1 LYVNIVELATRRRV
15 TVGMVTLTFV
25 LFGFIA
31 LLGLKVNLLP
41 DLTYPTLTVRTEYEG
56 AAPLEIENLISQ
68 PVEEA
73 IGVVKNLRKIHS
85 VSRTGQS
92 DVILEFAWGTNMD
105 QAGLDVRDKLDTLQL
120 PLDAKKPV
128 LLRFNPSTD
137 PIMRLSLST
146 SNDDKNK
153 KAEINEA
160 QLKQLRRFADDEL
173 KKRLEPT
180 TGVAAVKVGG
190 GLEDQVDVDIDQQ
203 KLRQLNLNIADV
215 TKRLTDENVNVS
227 GGRIENG
234 SQRYLVR
241 TVNQF
246 ANLDEMRNLL
256 IKVDNGVP
264 VRLKDIADVRQGFKE
279 REGIVRVDG
288 HEAIELAIYK
298 EGDANTVSV
307 AAAVK
312 KGLAKLKDIL
322 PPSTKLDTIDDQ
334 SIFIQSSLDD
344 VRNDAVIGGVL
355 AILIIFFFLAD
366 SWSTFIISLSLP
378 ISLITTF
385 FFMGQANVSLNV
397 MSLGGLALAT
407 GMVVDDSIVVLE
419 NIARLREHGASIL
432 EASVKGAKEVS
443 MAVIASTLTTVA
455 VFFPLVF
462 VQGVGGQLFRDQALT
477 VTFAMLI
484 SLVVA
489 MTLIPMLASLKG
501 RSPLAYKDEP
511 VDSESLWNKT
521 WRSALAAIAWPF
533 NQAWSL
539 PVRIGVFV
547 GLYLVFGLVEWLLGM
562 FGVLSFLP
570 VSFIAGAGYFLL
582 MLAVIFVST
591 ALRCAVTAITVLLG
605 LLVGKLPISLDYA
618 RDAFSWGS
626 GIAKWPVQE
635 DYPRWVKLA
644 LFVVAL
650 ALKLIFLP
658 IFLLIL
664 VLSVVLPPVLIP
676 LGWLFRK
683 ALDLGGKLVL
693 APYNAAAR
701 VYHGFLPSA
710 LAHPFLVLG
719 FAALAFVASVLVI
732 PTLGM
737 DLIPQLAQGRF
748 EMTVKLPPGTPLIDT
763 DALVKELETA
773 NAKDP
778 NIDLIYGVS
787 GTGTRL
793 DATPTESGENIARLL
808 VVLKHG
814 AGEKGERAATDALRA
829 SMKTHPGAEV
839 KFSRPQLFSFAT
851 PLEIE
856 LRGYDLASLEKAGK
870 KLTSLMNASDRY
882 ADVKS
887 TVEGGYPEIQI
898 RFDQDRAA
906 ALGLTTKQIAD
917 QVVNKVKGSVATRYS
932 FRDRKIDVLVRAQ
945 ENQRGSVDDI
955 RNLIVGYAQNST
967 SSSGSTGSN
976 SGGSTSSGSNS
987 ASGSGSSSGS
997 SGNSSG
1003 SSGSSSGTASTNSGA
1018 PIRLS
1023 AVADVISTI
1032 GPSEIHR
1039 ISQERVAIVSAN
1051 LHYGDLG
1058 TAVAE
1063 VRKLIRDNPLAA
1075 GVTAHIG
1082 GQSEELDASTN
1093 SLIFALTLAIFLVYL
1108 VMASQFESLLH
1119 PFVIMFSIPLALVGA
1134 VLALKL
1140 TATPLSVVV
1149 FIGLIMLA
1157 GIVVKNAIVLI
1168 DKVNQLREEGV
1179 PKQQAIAEAAESRL
1193 RPITMTTVCTLLGF
1207 LPLAIGLGDGS
1218 EVRAP
1223 MAITVIGGLAV
1234 STLLTLVVI
1243 PVVYTLLDRRS
1254 DAVYRERGERKTK
1267 AVLDEATIAPQ
1278 GAAP

>member
-1 LYVNIVELATRRRV
+1 
-15 TVGMVTLTFV
+15 
-25 LFGFIA
+25 
-31 LLGLKVNLLP
+31 
-41 DLTYPTLTVRTEYEG
+41 
-56 AAPLEIENLISQ
+56 
-68 PVEEA
+68 
-73 IGVVKNLRKIHS
+73 
-85 VSRTGQS
+85 
-92 DVILEFAWGTNMD
+92 
-105 QAGLDVRDKLDTLQL
+105 
-120 PLDAKKPV
+120 
-128 LLRFNPSTD
+128 
-137 PIMRLSLST
+137 
-146 SNDDKNK
+146 
-153 KAEINEA
+153 
-160 QLKQLRRFADDEL
+160 
-173 KKRLEPT
+173 
-180 TGVAAVKVGG
+180 
-190 GLEDQVDVDIDQQ
+190 
-203 KLRQLNLNIADV
+203 
-215 TKRLTDENVNVS
+215 
-227 GGRIENG
+227 
-234 SQRYLVR
+234 
-241 TVNQF
+241 
-246 ANLDEMRNLL
+246 
-256 IKVDNGVP
+256 
-264 VRLKDIADVRQGFKE
+264 
-279 REGIVRVDG
+279 
-288 HEAIELAIYK
+288 
-298 EGDANTVSV
+298 
-307 AAAVK
+307 
-312 KGLAKLKDIL
+312 
-322 PPSTKLDTIDDQ
+322 
-334 SIFIQSSLDD
+334 

-419 NIARLREHGASIL
+419 NIARMREHGASIL

-489 MTLIPMLASLKG
+489 RTLMPMLASLKG
-501 RSPLAYKDEP
+501 RAPLAYKEEEP
-511 VDSESLWNKT
+511 SPGWQPKSGFGRVVKKIVTPVSKLFFQWIPSL
-521 WRSALAAIAWPF
+521 IATI
-533 NQAWSL
+533 S
-539 PVRIGVFV
+539 FV
-547 GLYLVFGLVEWLLGM
+547 VFGVIGKVV
-562 FGVLSFLP
+562 GKVLRTIGRFVMMPYDAAAHAYHAFLP
-570 VSFIAGAGYFLL
+570 
-582 MLAVIFVST
+582 
-591 ALRCAVTAITVLLG
+591 
-605 LLVGKLPISLDYA
+605 K
-618 RDAFSWGS
+618 
-626 GIAKWPVQE
+626 
-635 DYPRWVKLA
+635 
-644 LFVVAL
+644 
-650 ALKLIFLP
+650 
-658 IFLLIL
+658 
-664 VLSVVLPPVLIP
+664 
-676 LGWLFRK
+676 
-683 ALDLGGKLVL
+683 
-693 APYNAAAR
+693 
-701 VYHGFLPSA
+701 A
-710 LAHPFLVLG
+710 LAHPLAVLA
-719 FAALAFVASVLVI
+719 FATAAFVAGIALI

-748 EMTVKLPPGTPLIDT
+748 EMTVKLAPGTALVDT

-814 AGEKGERAATDALRA
+814 VGEKGERAATDALRA

-856 LRGYDLASLEKAGK
+856 LRGYDLSSLEKAGK
-870 KLTSLMNASDRY
+870 KLTSLMNASDRF

-906 ALGLTTKQIAD
+906 AFGLTTKQIAD

-955 RNLIVGYAQNST
+955 RNLIVGFAQSGTANTTTNNSGT
-967 SSSGSTGSN
+967 GSTSGTGGSSGTSSTASSSGNSSSGSTGSN
-976 SGGSTSSGSNS
+976 SNSQST
-987 ASGSGSSSGS
+987 
-997 SGNSSG
+997 
-1003 SSGSSSGTASTNSGA
+1003 TSGA
-1018 PIRLS
+1018 AAGTPIRLS

-1063 VRKLIRDNPLAA
+1063 VRKLIADNPLAA
-1075 GVTAHIG
+1075 GVTTHIG

-1093 SLIFALTLAIFLVYL
+1093 SLIFALPLAIFLVYL

-1140 TATPLSVVV
+1140 TGTPLSVVV

-1168 DKVNQLREEGV
+1168 DRVNQLREEGV
-1179 PKQQAIAEAAESRL
+1179 AKADAIAQAAESRL
-1193 RPITMTTVCTLLGF
+1193 RPITMTTLCTLIGF

-1254 DAVYRERGERKTK
+1254 DAVYRERGERKAK
-1267 AVLDEATIAPQ
+1267 AVLDESTIAPH
-1278 GAAP
+1278 GATP

>member
-1 LYVNIVELATRRRV
+1 
-15 TVGMVTLTFV
+15 MVTLTFV
-25 LFGFIA
+25 LFGLIA
-31 LLGLKVNLLP
+31 LSGLKVNLLP

-56 AAPLEIENLISQ
+56 AAPLEMENLISQ

-105 QAGLDVRDKLDTLQL
+105 QASLDVRDKLDVLQL

-137 PIMRLSLST
+137 PIMRLSLSGT
-146 SNDDKNK
+146 NAGNG
-153 KAEINEA
+153 ELNEPE
-160 QLKQLRRFADDEL
+160 LKQLRRFADDEL

-180 TGVAAVKVGG
+180 PGVAAVKVGG
-190 GLEDQVDVDIDQQ
+190 GLEDQIDVDIDQQ
-203 KLRQLNLNIADV
+203 KLKQLNLNVADV
-215 TKRLTDENVNVS
+215 TKRLADENVNVS
-227 GGRIENG
+227 GGRIDNG

-246 ANLDEMRNLL
+246 GNLDEMRNLL
-256 IKVDNGVP
+256 VKVDNNVP
-264 VRLKDIADVRQGFKE
+264 VRLKDIADVRQGYKE
-279 REGIVRVDG
+279 REGVVRVDG
-288 HEAIELAIYK
+288 HEAIELAVYK

-312 KGLAKLKDIL
+312 KQIERLTCAKEPTGCQSIL
-322 PPSTKLDTIDDQ
+322 PNNANRDTIDDQ

-344 VRNDAVIGGVL
+344 VRNDAIIGGVL

-366 SWSTFIISLSLP
+366 SWSTFIIFLSLP

-385 FFMGQANVSLNV
+385 FFMGQAGVSLNV

-419 NIARLREHGASIL
+419 NIARLREHGLGIV
-432 EASVKGAKEVS
+432 EAAVKGAREVS

-462 VQGVGGQLFRDQALT
+462 VQGVAGQLFRDQALT

-501 RSPLAYKDEP
+501 RSPIAYKDEQP
-511 VDSESLWNKT
+511 SPGWVPSSKVGRGVKRVVKPISKT
-521 WRSALAAIAWPF
+521 FFRWIPYGIGVAAVFVSRKIGSVFGKVLRAIGRVVLMPYNTAARAYHAFLPKALARP
-533 NQAWSL
+533 
-539 PVRIGVFV
+539 
-547 GLYLVFGLVEWLLGM
+547 
-562 FGVLSFLP
+562 
-570 VSFIAGAGYFLL
+570 
-582 MLAVIFVST
+582 
-591 ALRCAVTAITVLLG
+591 
-605 LLVGKLPISLDYA
+605 
-618 RDAFSWGS
+618 
-626 GIAKWPVQE
+626 
-635 DYPRWVKLA
+635 
-644 LFVVAL
+644 
-650 ALKLIFLP
+650 
-658 IFLLIL
+658 
-664 VLSVVLPPVLIP
+664 
-676 LGWLFRK
+676 
-683 ALDLGGKLVL
+683 
-693 APYNAAAR
+693 AA
-701 VYHGFLPSA
+701 
-710 LAHPFLVLG
+710 VLG
-719 FAALAFVASVLVI
+719 FAAIAFAVSVALI
-732 PTLGM
+732 PTLGL
-737 DLIPQLAQGRF
+737 DLIPSLAQGRF
-748 EMTVKLPPGTPLIDT
+748 EMTVKQSPGTALLDT
-763 DALVKELETA
+763 DKLVAELQQK
-773 NAKDP
+773 NSNNP
-778 NIDLIYGVS
+778 NIALIYGVS

-808 VVLKHG
+808 VVLKPG
-814 AGEKGERAATDALRA
+814 VGDRGESAAIDALRA
-829 SMKTHPGAEV
+829 TMATHPGIEV
-839 KFSRPQLFSFAT
+839 KFARPQLFSFAT

-870 KLTSLMNASDRY
+870 KLTALMNASPRF

-887 TVEGGYPEIQI
+887 TVEGGYPEIQV

-906 ALGLTTKQIAD
+906 ALGLTTKQISD

-932 FRDRKIDVLVRAQ
+932 FRDRKIDVLVRTQAD
-945 ENQRGSVDDI
+945 QRASVDDI
-955 RNLIVGYAQNST
+955 RNLIVGYAGTTAASNSST
-967 SSSGSTGSN
+967 SAGAST
-976 SGGSTSSGSNS
+976 TSSTNT
-987 ASGSGSSSGS
+987 ASSSNTT
-997 SGNSSG
+997 GN
-1003 SSGSSSGTASTNSGA
+1003 TAATNTSPTGQ

-1023 AVADVISTI
+1023 AVADVISSQ

-1058 TAVAE
+1058 TAVKE
-1063 VRKLIRDNPLAA
+1063 VQQLIRDNPLAA
-1075 GVTAHIG
+1075 GVTTHIG
-1082 GQSEELDASTN
+1082 GQSEELDASVK
-1093 SLIFALTLAIFLVYL
+1093 SLIFALALAIFLVYL

-1134 VLALKL
+1134 VLALKI
-1140 TATPLSVVV
+1140 TMTPLSVVV

-1168 DKVNQLREEGV
+1168 DRVNQLREEGV
-1179 PKQQAIAEAAESRL
+1179 DKINAIVQAAESRL
-1193 RPITMTTVCTLLGF
+1193 RPISMTTLCTLLGF
-1207 LPLAIGLGDGS
+1207 MPLAIGIGDGN

-1223 MAITVIGGLAV
+1223 MAITVIGGLLV

-1243 PVVYTLLDRRS
+1243 PVVYQLLDRRS
-1254 DAVYRERGERKTK
+1254 DAVYRERGERKRK
-1267 AVLDEATIAPQ
+1267 AVVDAAKLAAE
-1278 GAAP
+1278 GAMI

>member
-1 LYVNIVELATRRRV
+1 VNIVEMATRRRV

-25 LFGFIA
+25 LFGLIA
-31 LLGLKVNLLP
+31 LTGLKVNLLP

-56 AAPLEIENLISQ
+56 AAPMEIENLISQ

-92 DVILEFAWGTNMD
+92 DVVLEFAWGTNMD
-105 QAGLDVRDKLDTLQL
+105 QAGLDVRDKLDILQL

-137 PIMRLSLST
+137 PIMRLSLSVAA
-146 SNDDKNK
+146 DGKGV
-153 KAEINEA
+153 ANEA
-160 QLKQLRRFADDEL
+160 ELKQLRRFADDEL

-180 TGVAAVKVGG
+180 PGVAAVKVGG
-190 GLEDQVDVDIDQQ
+190 GLEDQIDVEIDQQ
-203 KLRQLNLNIADV
+203 RLQQVNLNVADV
-215 TKRLTDENVNVS
+215 TKRLADENVNVS

-246 ANLDEMRNLL
+246 GNLDEMRNLL
-256 IKVDNGVP
+256 IKVDAGVP
-264 VRLKDIADVRQGFKE
+264 VRLKDVAEVRQGYKE
-279 REGIVRVDG
+279 REGVVRVDG
-288 HEAIELAIYK
+288 HEAIELAVYK

-312 KGLAKLKDIL
+312 KQLEKLKTIL
-322 PPSTKLDTIDDQ
+322 PANAKLDTIDDQ

-344 VRNDAVIGGVL
+344 VRNDAIIGGIL
-355 AILIIFFFLAD
+355 AVLIIFFFLAD

-378 ISLITTF
+378 VSLIATF
-385 FFMGQANVSLNV
+385 FFMGQAGVSLNV

-419 NIARLREHGASIL
+419 NIARLREQGMGIV
-432 EASVKGAKEVS
+432 EAAVKGAREVS

-462 VQGVGGQLFRDQALT
+462 VQGVAGQLFRDQALT

-489 MTLIPMLASLKG
+489 MTLIPMLASLRG
-501 RSPLAYKDEP
+501 RSPIAYQDEEPSPGWQPTSRLGHGVKAVISP
-511 VDSESLWNKT
+511 VSRLFFRWIPLFFMRVTFIVSST
-521 WRSALAAIAWPF
+521 
-533 NQAWSL
+533 
-539 PVRIGVFV
+539 V
-547 GLYLVFGLVEWLLGM
+547 GL
-562 FGVLSFLP
+562 
-570 VSFIAGAGYFLL
+570 
-582 MLAVIFVST
+582 VIGK
-591 ALRCAVTAITVLLG
+591 ALRAVG
-605 LLVGKLPISLDYA
+605 
-618 RDAFSWGS
+618 R
-626 GIAKWPVQE
+626 
-635 DYPRWVKLA
+635 
-644 LFVVAL
+644 
-650 ALKLIFLP
+650 
-658 IFLLIL
+658 
-664 VLSVVLPPVLIP
+664 VVLM
-676 LGWLFRK
+676 
-683 ALDLGGKLVL
+683 
-693 APYNAAAR
+693 PYNAAAR
-701 VYHGFLPSA
+701 AYRASLPKA
-710 LAHPFLVLG
+710 LAHPWKVLG
-719 FAALAFVASVLVI
+719 FAAAAFVASVALI

-737 DLIPQLAQGRF
+737 DLIPSLAQGRF
-748 EMTVKLPPGTPLIDT
+748 EMTVKQPPGTALIDT
-763 DALVKELETA
+763 DKLVAELEQK

-778 NIDLIYGVS
+778 NIALIYGVS

-808 VVLKHG
+808 IVLKPG
-814 AGEKGERAATDALRA
+814 VGERGERAATEALRA
-829 SMKTHPGAEV
+829 SMAARAGTEV

-870 KLTSLMNASDRY
+870 RLTSLMNASPRF

-898 RFDQDRAA
+898 HFDQQRAA
-906 ALGLTTKQIAD
+906 ALGLTTKQVSD
-917 QVVNKVKGSVATRYS
+917 QIVNKVRGSVATRYS

-945 ENQRGSVDDI
+945 ADQRASVDDI
-955 RNLIVGYAQNST
+955 RNLIVGYSPVAAAGTNASGAATTT
-967 SSSGSTGSN
+967 SAAATTTGATTAATGST
-976 SGGSTSSGSNS
+976 
-987 ASGSGSSSGS
+987 AA
-997 SGNSSG
+997 
-1003 SSGSSSGTASTNSGA
+1003 TAAMGR
-1018 PIRLS
+1018 PVRLS
-1023 AVADVISTI
+1023 AVADVVSSQ

-1063 VRKLIRDNPLAA
+1063 VRQLIRDNPLAA
-1075 GVTAHIG
+1075 GVTSHIG
-1082 GQSEELDASTN
+1082 GQSEELDASVK
-1093 SLIFALTLAIFLVYL
+1093 SLIFALALAIFLVYL

-1140 TATPLSVVV
+1140 TSTPLSVVV

-1168 DKVNQLREEGV
+1168 DRVNQLREEGV
-1179 PKQQAIAEAAESRL
+1179 DKINAIIQAAESRL
-1193 RPITMTTVCTLLGF
+1193 RPISMTTLCTLLGF
-1207 LPLAIGLGDGS
+1207 MPLAIGVGDGN

-1223 MAITVIGGLAV
+1223 MAITVIGGLLV

-1243 PVVYTLLDRRS
+1243 PAVYVLLDRRS
-1254 DAVYRERGERKTK
+1254 DEVYRERGARKHSTVVD
-1267 AVLDEATIAPQ
+1267 AATLAA
-1278 GAAP
+1278 GAAMS

>member
-1 LYVNIVELATRRRV
+1 MNIVEMATRRRV

-25 LFGFIA
+25 LFGLIA
-31 LLGLKVNLLP
+31 LSGLKVNLLP

-56 AAPLEIENLISQ
+56 AAPMEIENLISQ

-92 DVILEFAWGTNMD
+92 DVVLEFAWGTNMD
-105 QAGLDVRDKLDTLQL
+105 QAGLDVRDKLDILQL

-137 PIMRLSLST
+137 PIMRLSLSVAAG
-146 SNDDKNK
+146 DKGT
-153 KAEINEA
+153 AANEA
-160 QLKQLRRFADDEL
+160 GLKQLRRFADDEL

-180 TGVAAVKVGG
+180 PGVAAVKVGG
-190 GLEDQVDVDIDQQ
+190 GLEDQIDVEIDQQ
-203 KLRQLNLNIADV
+203 RLQQVNLNVADV
-215 TKRLTDENVNVS
+215 TKRLADENVNVS

-246 ANLDEMRNLL
+246 GNLDEMRNLL
-256 IKVDNGVP
+256 IKVDSGVP
-264 VRLKDIADVRQGFKE
+264 VRLKDVAEVRQGYKE

-288 HEAIELAIYK
+288 HEAIELAVYK

-307 AAAVK
+307 ARAVK
-312 KGLAKLKDIL
+312 TQLERLKTIL
-322 PPSTKLDTIDDQ
+322 PSNAKLDTIDDQ

-344 VRNDAVIGGVL
+344 VRNDAIIGGVL
-355 AILIIFFFLAD
+355 AVLIIFFFLAD

-378 ISLITTF
+378 VSLIATF
-385 FFMGQANVSLNV
+385 FFMGQAGVSLNV

-419 NIARLREHGASIL
+419 NIARLREQGMGIV
-432 EASVKGAKEVS
+432 EAAVKGAREVS

-462 VQGVGGQLFRDQALT
+462 VQGVAGQLFRDQALT

-501 RSPLAYKDEP
+501 RSPIAYKDEEPSPGWQPTSRLGGIVKKIVTP
-511 VDSESLWNKT
+511 VSRLFLYW
-521 WRSALAAIAWPF
+521 IPF
-533 NQAWSL
+533 
-539 PVRIGVFV
+539 VFMRV
-547 GLYLVFGLVEWLLGM
+547 GFRVFGRLGRIIGGLLRTVGH
-562 FGVLSFLP
+562 V
-570 VSFIAGAGYFLL
+570 
-582 MLAVIFVST
+582 
-591 ALRCAVTAITVLLG
+591 VLL
-605 LLVGKLPISLDYA
+605 
-618 RDAFSWGS
+618 
-626 GIAKWPVQE
+626 
-635 DYPRWVKLA
+635 
-644 LFVVAL
+644 
-650 ALKLIFLP
+650 
-658 IFLLIL
+658 
-664 VLSVVLPPVLIP
+664 
-676 LGWLFRK
+676 
-683 ALDLGGKLVL
+683 
-693 APYNAAAR
+693 PYNAAASAYR
-701 VYHGFLPSA
+701 AFLPKA
-710 LAHPFLVLG
+710 LARPFAVLG
-719 FAALAFVASVLVI
+719 FAAAAFVASIALI

-737 DLIPQLAQGRF
+737 DLIPSLAQGRF
-748 EMTVKLPPGTPLIDT
+748 EMTVKQPPGTALIDT
-763 DALVKELETA
+763 DKLVAELEQK

-778 NIDLIYGVS
+778 NIALIYGVS

-808 VVLKHG
+808 VVLKPG
-814 AGEKGERAATDALRA
+814 VGERGERAATEALRA
-829 SMKTHPGAEV
+829 AMATHAGTEV
-839 KFSRPQLFSFAT
+839 KFARPQLFSFAT

-870 KLTSLMNASDRY
+870 KLTSLMNASPRF

-898 RFDQDRAA
+898 RFDQERAA
-906 ALGLTTKQIAD
+906 AFGLTTKQVSD
-917 QVVNKVKGSVATRYS
+917 QVVNKVRGSVATRYS

-945 ENQRGSVDDI
+945 ADQRGSVDDI
-955 RNLIVGYAQNST
+955 RNLIVGYSPVAGAATGAASSST
-967 SSSGSTGSN
+967 SGAA
-976 SGGSTSSGSNS
+976 
-987 ASGSGSSSGS
+987 ASGATGAAAN
-997 SGNSSG
+997 GNATPAATG
-1003 SSGSSSGTASTNSGA
+1003 R

-1023 AVADVISTI
+1023 AVADVVSSE

-1058 TAVAE
+1058 SAVAE
-1063 VRKLIRDNPLAA
+1063 VRQLMRDNPLAA
-1075 GVTAHIG
+1075 GVTTHIG
-1082 GQSEELDASTN
+1082 GQSEELDASVN
-1093 SLIFALTLAIFLVYL
+1093 SLIFALALAIFLVYL

-1140 TATPLSVVV
+1140 TSTPLSVVV

-1168 DKVNQLREEGV
+1168 DRVNQLREEGV
-1179 PKQQAIAEAAESRL
+1179 DKINAIIQAAESRL
-1193 RPITMTTVCTLLGF
+1193 RPISMTTLCTLLGF
-1207 LPLAIGLGDGS
+1207 MPLAIGVGDGN

-1223 MAITVIGGLAV
+1223 MAITVIGGLLV
-1234 STLLTLVVI
+1234 STLLTLIVI
-1243 PVVYTLLDRRS
+1243 PVVYELLDRRS
-1254 DAVYRERGERKTK
+1254 DALYQERGARRHK
-1267 AVLDEATIAPQ
+1267 AVVDAAQLAAE
-1278 GAAP
+1278 GAM

>member
-1 LYVNIVELATRRRV
+1 MATRRRV

-25 LFGFIA
+25 LFGLIA
-31 LLGLKVNLLP
+31 LTGLKVNLLP

-56 AAPLEIENLISQ
+56 AAPMEIENLISQ

-92 DVILEFAWGTNMD
+92 DVVLEFAWGTNMD
-105 QAGLDVRDKLDTLQL
+105 QAGLDVRDKLDILQL

-137 PIMRLSLST
+137 PIMRLSLSVAAAGGK
-146 SNDDKNK
+146 S
-153 KAEINEA
+153 EVNEA
-160 QLKQLRRFADDEL
+160 ELKQLRRFADDEL

-180 TGVAAVKVGG
+180 PGVAAVKVGG
-190 GLEDQVDVDIDQQ
+190 GLEDQIDVEIDQQ
-203 KLRQLNLNIADV
+203 RLQQVNLNVADV
-215 TKRLTDENVNVS
+215 TKRLADENVNVS

-246 ANLDEMRNLL
+246 GNLDEMRNLL
-256 IKVDNGVP
+256 IKVDAGVP
-264 VRLKDIADVRQGFKE
+264 VRLKDIAEVRQGYKE
-279 REGIVRVDG
+279 REGVVRVDG
-288 HEAIELAIYK
+288 HEAIELAVYK

-312 KGLAKLKDIL
+312 KQLERLKPIL
-322 PPSTKLDTIDDQ
+322 PSNAKLDTIDDQ

-344 VRNDAVIGGVL
+344 VRNDAIIGGIL
-355 AILIIFFFLAD
+355 AVLIIFFFLAD

-378 ISLITTF
+378 ISLIATF
-385 FFMGQANVSLNV
+385 FFMGQAGVSLNV

-419 NIARLREHGASIL
+419 NIARLREQGMGIV
-432 EASVKGAKEVS
+432 EAAVKGAREVS

-462 VQGVGGQLFRDQALT
+462 VQGVAGQLFRDQALT

-489 MTLIPMLASLKG
+489 MTLIPMLASLRG
-501 RSPLAYKDEP
+501 RSPIAYKDEEP
-511 VDSESLWNKT
+511 SPGWQPTSRAGHRVKAVVS
-521 WRSALAAIAWPF
+521 
-533 NQAWSL
+533 
-539 PVRIGVFV
+539 
-547 GLYLVFGLVEWLLGM
+547 
-562 FGVLSFLP
+562 P
-570 VSFIAGAGYFLL
+570 VSRLFFRWIPLLFMRAVFIVSGTVGV
-582 MLAVIFVST
+582 VIGK
-591 ALRCAVTAITVLLG
+591 ALRAVG
-605 LLVGKLPISLDYA
+605 
-618 RDAFSWGS
+618 R
-626 GIAKWPVQE
+626 
-635 DYPRWVKLA
+635 
-644 LFVVAL
+644 
-650 ALKLIFLP
+650 
-658 IFLLIL
+658 
-664 VLSVVLPPVLIP
+664 VVLM
-676 LGWLFRK
+676 
-683 ALDLGGKLVL
+683 
-693 APYNAAAR
+693 PYNAAASAYR
-701 VYHGFLPSA
+701 TFLPKA
-710 LAHPFLVLG
+710 LSHPWKVLG
-719 FAALAFVASVLVI
+719 FAAAAFIASIALI

-737 DLIPQLAQGRF
+737 DLIPSLAQGRF
-748 EMTVKLPPGTPLIDT
+748 EMTVKQPPGTALIDT
-763 DALVKELETA
+763 DKLVAELEQK

-778 NIDLIYGVS
+778 NIALIYGVS

-808 VVLKHG
+808 IVLKPG
-814 AGEKGERAATDALRA
+814 VGERGERAATEALRA
-829 SMKTHPGAEV
+829 SMATRAGTEV

-870 KLTSLMNASDRY
+870 KLTSLMNASPRF

-898 RFDQDRAA
+898 HFDQQRAA
-906 ALGLTTKQIAD
+906 ALGLTTKQVSD
-917 QVVNKVKGSVATRYS
+917 QIVNKVRGSVATRYS

-945 ENQRGSVDDI
+945 ADQRASVDDI
-955 RNLIVGYAQNST
+955 RNLIVGYSPVAAAAGAT
-967 SSSGSTGSN
+967 SAATTAAAATTTATSAATGS
-976 SGGSTSSGSNS
+976 
-987 ASGSGSSSGS
+987 
-997 SGNSSG
+997 
-1003 SSGSSSGTASTNSGA
+1003 TASTAMGR
-1018 PIRLS
+1018 PVRLS
-1023 AVADVISTI
+1023 AVADVVSSQ

-1058 TAVAE
+1058 SAVTE
-1063 VRKLIRDNPLAA
+1063 VRQLIRENPLAA
-1075 GVTAHIG
+1075 GVTSHIG
-1082 GQSEELDASTN
+1082 GQSEELDASVK
-1093 SLIFALTLAIFLVYL
+1093 SLIFALALAIFLVYL

-1140 TATPLSVVV
+1140 TSTPLSVVV

-1168 DKVNQLREEGV
+1168 DRVNQLREEGV
-1179 PKQQAIAEAAESRL
+1179 DKINAIIQAAESRL
-1193 RPITMTTVCTLLGF
+1193 RPISMTTLCTLLGF
-1207 LPLAIGLGDGS
+1207 MPLAIGVGDGN

-1223 MAITVIGGLAV
+1223 MAITVIGGLLV

-1243 PVVYTLLDRRS
+1243 PAVYVLLDRRS
-1254 DAVYRERGERKTK
+1254 DEVYRERGARKHN
-1267 AVLDEATIAPQ
+1267 VVVDEATLAA
-1278 GAAP
+1278 GAAMS

>member
-1 LYVNIVELATRRRV
+1 MATRRRV

-25 LFGFIA
+25 LFGLIA
-31 LLGLKVNLLP
+31 LTGLKVNLLP

-56 AAPLEIENLISQ
+56 AAPMEIENLISQ

-92 DVILEFAWGTNMD
+92 DVVLEFAWGTNMD
-105 QAGLDVRDKLDTLQL
+105 QAGLDVRDKLDILQL

-137 PIMRLSLST
+137 PIMRLSLSV
-146 SNDDKNK
+146 SADAKGVV
-153 KAEINEA
+153 NEA
-160 QLKQLRRFADDEL
+160 ELKQLRRFADDEL

-180 TGVAAVKVGG
+180 PGVAAVKVGG
-190 GLEDQVDVDIDQQ
+190 GLEDQIDVEIDQQ
-203 KLRQLNLNIADV
+203 RLQQVNLNVADV
-215 TKRLTDENVNVS
+215 TKRLADENVNVS

-246 ANLDEMRNLL
+246 GNLDEMRNLL
-256 IKVDNGVP
+256 IKVDAGVP
-264 VRLKDIADVRQGFKE
+264 VRLKDVAEIRQGYKE
-279 REGIVRVDG
+279 REGVVRVDG
-288 HEAIELAIYK
+288 HEAIELAVYK

-312 KGLAKLKDIL
+312 KQLERLKSIL
-322 PPSTKLDTIDDQ
+322 PSNAKLDTIDDQ

-344 VRNDAVIGGVL
+344 VRNDAIIGGIL
-355 AILIIFFFLAD
+355 AVLIIFFFLAD

-378 ISLITTF
+378 VSLIATF
-385 FFMGQANVSLNV
+385 FFMGQAGVSLNV

-419 NIARLREHGASIL
+419 NIARLREQGMGIV
-432 EASVKGAKEVS
+432 EAAVKGAREVS

-462 VQGVGGQLFRDQALT
+462 VQGVAGQLFRDQALT

-489 MTLIPMLASLKG
+489 MTLIPMLASLRG
-501 RSPLAYKDEP
+501 RSPIAYKDEEPSPGWQPTSRLGHGVKAVISP
-511 VDSESLWNKT
+511 VSRLFFRWIPLLFMRVTFIVSST
-521 WRSALAAIAWPF
+521 
-533 NQAWSL
+533 
-539 PVRIGVFV
+539 V
-547 GLYLVFGLVEWLLGM
+547 GL
-562 FGVLSFLP
+562 
-570 VSFIAGAGYFLL
+570 
-582 MLAVIFVST
+582 VIGK
-591 ALRCAVTAITVLLG
+591 ALRAVGRFVLM
-605 LLVGKLPISLDYA
+605 
-618 RDAFSWGS
+618 
-626 GIAKWPVQE
+626 
-635 DYPRWVKLA
+635 
-644 LFVVAL
+644 
-650 ALKLIFLP
+650 
-658 IFLLIL
+658 
-664 VLSVVLPPVLIP
+664 
-676 LGWLFRK
+676 
-683 ALDLGGKLVL
+683 
-693 APYNAAAR
+693 PYNAAAR
-701 VYHGFLPSA
+701 AYRASLPKA
-710 LAHPFLVLG
+710 LAHPWKVLG
-719 FAALAFVASVLVI
+719 FAAAAFIASVALI

-737 DLIPQLAQGRF
+737 DLIPSLAQGRF
-748 EMTVKLPPGTPLIDT
+748 EMTVKQPPGTALIDT
-763 DALVKELETA
+763 DKLVAELEQK

-778 NIDLIYGVS
+778 NIALIYGVS

-808 VVLKHG
+808 IVLKPG
-814 AGEKGERAATDALRA
+814 VGERGERAATEALRA
-829 SMKTHPGAEV
+829 SMAARAGTEV

-870 KLTSLMNASDRY
+870 KLTSLMNASPRF

-898 RFDQDRAA
+898 HFDQQRAA
-906 ALGLTTKQIAD
+906 ALGLTTKQVSD
-917 QVVNKVKGSVATRYS
+917 QIVNKVRGSVATRYS

-945 ENQRGSVDDI
+945 ADQRATVDDI
-955 RNLIVGYAQNST
+955 RNLIVGYSPVAGAGTNT
-967 SSSGSTGSN
+967 SGAATTTSAAATTTGATAAATGSN
-976 SGGSTSSGSNS
+976 AAS
-987 ASGSGSSSGS
+987 AATGR
-997 SGNSSG
+997 
-1003 SSGSSSGTASTNSGA
+1003 
-1018 PIRLS
+1018 PVRLS
-1023 AVADVISTI
+1023 AVADVLSSQ

-1058 TAVAE
+1058 TAVTE
-1063 VRKLIRDNPLAA
+1063 VRQLIRDNPLAA
-1075 GVTAHIG
+1075 GVTSHIG
-1082 GQSEELDASTN
+1082 GQSEELDASVK
-1093 SLIFALTLAIFLVYL
+1093 SLIFALALAIFLVYL

-1140 TATPLSVVV
+1140 TSTPLSVVV

-1168 DKVNQLREEGV
+1168 DRVNQLREEGV
-1179 PKQQAIAEAAESRL
+1179 DKINAIIQAAESRL
-1193 RPITMTTVCTLLGF
+1193 RPISMTTLCTLLGF
-1207 LPLAIGLGDGS
+1207 MPLAIGVGDGN

-1223 MAITVIGGLAV
+1223 MAITVIGGLLV

-1243 PVVYTLLDRRS
+1243 PAVYVLLDRRS
-1254 DAVYRERGERKTK
+1254 DVAYRERGERKHK
-1267 AVLDEATIAPQ
+1267 EVVDAATLAA
-1278 GAAP
+1278 GAAMS

>member
-1 LYVNIVELATRRRV
+1 VNIVEIATRRRV

-25 LFGFIA
+25 LFGLIA
-31 LLGLKVNLLP
+31 LFGLKVNLLP

-137 PIMRLSLST
+137 PIMRLSLSMT
-146 SNDDKNK
+146 GGGNK
-153 KAEINEA
+153 GEINEA

-180 TGVAAVKVGG
+180 AGVAAVKVGG

-203 KLRQLNLNIADV
+203 KLRQLNLDIADV

-246 ANLDEMRNLL
+246 VNLDEMRNMLV
-256 IKVDNGVP
+256 KVDNGVP
-264 VRLKDIADVRQGFKE
+264 VRLKDIAEVRQGFKE
-279 REGIVRVDG
+279 REGIVRVDS
-288 HEAIELAIYK
+288 HEAIELAVYK

-312 KGLAKLKDIL
+312 KQLAKLKDIL
-322 PPSTKLDTIDDQ
+322 PPSAKLDTIDDQ
-334 SIFIQSSLDD
+334 SVFIQSSLDD

-419 NIARLREHGASIL
+419 NIARMREHGASIL

-484 SLVVA
+484 SLIVA

-501 RSPLAYKDEP
+501 RAPLAYKDEP
-511 VDSESLWNKT
+511 PSPGWQPTNRVGRVVKKIIAPISILFFQWIP
-521 WRSALAAIAWPF
+521 RLFALIAF
-533 NQAWSL
+533 S
-539 PVRIGVFV
+539 
-547 GLYLVFGLVEWLLGM
+547 VFG
-562 FGVLSFLP
+562 
-570 VSFIAGAGYFLL
+570 
-582 MLAVIFVST
+582 VIGK
-591 ALRCAVTAITVLLG
+591 A
-605 LLVGKLPISLDYA
+605 VGKTLRVIG
-618 RDAFSWGS
+618 R
-626 GIAKWPVQE
+626 
-635 DYPRWVKLA
+635 
-644 LFVVAL
+644 FVMM
-650 ALKLIFLP
+650 
-658 IFLLIL
+658 
-664 VLSVVLPPVLIP
+664 
-676 LGWLFRK
+676 
-683 ALDLGGKLVL
+683 
-693 APYNAAAR
+693 PYNAAAR
-701 VYHGFLPSA
+701 AYHSFLPKA
-710 LAHPFLVLG
+710 LAHPLLVLG
-719 FAALAFVASVLVI
+719 FATAAFVASVLVI

-748 EMTVKLPPGTPLIDT
+748 EMMVKLPPGTALTDT
-763 DALVKELETA
+763 DTLVKELETA
-773 NAKDP
+773 NTKDA
-778 NIDLIYGVS
+778 NIELIYGVS

-808 VVLKHG
+808 IVLKPG
-814 AGEKGERAATDALRA
+814 VGEKGERAATDALRA

-870 KLTSLMNASDRY
+870 RLTSLMNASDRF

-955 RNLIVGYAQNST
+955 RNLIVGFAQNSATSSNSTNGSTGTNGTAT
-967 SSSGSTGSN
+967 SSSSAGSSGGTSTGSN
-976 SGGSTSSGSNS
+976 SSSGGSTTS
-987 ASGSGSSSGS
+987 A
-997 SGNSSG
+997 
-1003 SSGSSSGTASTNSGA
+1003 TAGA

-1023 AVADVISTI
+1023 AVADVVSTI

-1063 VRKLIRDNPLAA
+1063 VRNLIRDNPLAA
-1075 GVTAHIG
+1075 GVTTHIG

-1093 SLIFALTLAIFLVYL
+1093 SLIFALVLAIFLVYL

-1140 TATPLSVVV
+1140 TFTPLSVVV

-1168 DKVNQLREEGV
+1168 DRVNQLREEGAA
-1179 PKQQAIAEAAESRL
+1179 KLDAITQAAESRL
-1193 RPITMTTVCTLLGF
+1193 RPITMTTLCTLIGF

-1234 STLLTLVVI
+1234 STMLTLVVI
-1243 PVVYTLLDRRS
+1243 PVVYNLLDRRS
-1254 DAVYRERGERKTK
+1254 DVAYRERGARKAR
-1267 AVLDEATIAPQ
+1267 AVLDDATIAPH
-1278 GAAP
+1278 GAMP

>member
-1 LYVNIVELATRRRV
+1 VNIVEMATRRRV

-25 LFGFIA
+25 LFGLIA
-31 LLGLKVNLLP
+31 LSGLKVNLLP

-56 AAPLEIENLISQ
+56 AAPMEIENLVSQ

-92 DVILEFAWGTNMD
+92 DVVLEFAWGTNMD
-105 QAGLDVRDKLDTLQL
+105 QAGLDVRDKLDILQL

-137 PIMRLSLST
+137 PIMRLSLSIAGEG
-146 SNDDKNK
+146 KE
-153 KAEINEA
+153 AANEA
-160 QLKQLRRFADDEL
+160 ALKQLRRFADDEL

-180 TGVAAVKVGG
+180 PGVAAIKVGG
-190 GLEDQVDVDIDQQ
+190 GLEDQIDVDIDQQ
-203 KLRQLNLNIADV
+203 RLQQVNLNVADV
-215 TKRLTDENVNVS
+215 TKRLADENVNVS

-246 ANLDEMRNLL
+246 GSLEEMSNLL
-256 IKVDNGVP
+256 IKVDSGVP
-264 VRLKDIADVRQGFKE
+264 VRLKDVAEVRQGYKE
-279 REGIVRVDG
+279 REGIVRVGG
-288 HEAIELAIYK
+288 HEAIELAVYK

-307 AAAVK
+307 ARAVK
-312 KGLAKLKDIL
+312 KQLERLKTIL
-322 PPSTKLDTIDDQ
+322 PTNAKLDTIDDQ

-344 VRNDAVIGGVL
+344 VRNDAIIGGVL
-355 AILIIFFFLAD
+355 AVLIIFFFLAD

-378 ISLITTF
+378 VSLIATF
-385 FFMGQANVSLNV
+385 FFMGQAGVSLNV

-419 NIARLREHGASIL
+419 NIARLREQGLGIV
-432 EASVKGAKEVS
+432 EAAVKGAREVS

-462 VQGVGGQLFRDQALT
+462 VQGVAGQLFRDQALT

-501 RSPLAYKDEP
+501 RSPIAYKDEEPSPGWQPTSAFGRVIKRIITP
-511 VDSESLWNKT
+511 VSRLFFRW
-521 WRSALAAIAWPF
+521 IP
-533 NQAWSL
+533 
-539 PVRIGVFV
+539 
-547 GLYLVFGLVEWLLGM
+547 LVFMRVVFTV
-562 FGVLSFLP
+562 FGV
-570 VSFIAGAGYFLL
+570 VGRAAGK
-582 MLAVIFVST
+582 V
-591 ALRCAVTAITVLLG
+591 LRAIG
-605 LLVGKLPISLDYA
+605 
-618 RDAFSWGS
+618 R
-626 GIAKWPVQE
+626 
-635 DYPRWVKLA
+635 
-644 LFVVAL
+644 VVMM
-650 ALKLIFLP
+650 
-658 IFLLIL
+658 
-664 VLSVVLPPVLIP
+664 
-676 LGWLFRK
+676 
-683 ALDLGGKLVL
+683 
-693 APYNAAAR
+693 PYNAAAR
-701 VYHGFLPSA
+701 AYRAFLPQA
-710 LAHPFLVLG
+710 LARPAAVLG
-719 FAALAFVASVLVI
+719 FAAAALAASVALI
-732 PTLGM
+732 PTLGL
-737 DLIPQLAQGRF
+737 DLIPSLAQGRF
-748 EMTVKLPPGTPLIDT
+748 EMTIKQSPGTALIDT
-763 DALVKELETA
+763 DKLVAELQQK

-778 NIDLIYGVS
+778 NIELIYGVS

-808 VVLKHG
+808 VVLKPG
-814 AGEKGERAATDALRA
+814 VGERGERAATEALRA
-829 SMKTHPGAEV
+829 SMVSHAGTEI
-839 KFSRPQLFSFAT
+839 KFARPQLFSFAT

-856 LRGYDLASLEKAGK
+856 LRGYDLSSLEKAGK
-870 KLTSLMNASDRY
+870 KLTSLMNASPRF

-898 RFDQDRAA
+898 RFDQQRAA
-906 ALGLTTKQIAD
+906 ALGLTTKQVSD
-917 QVVNKVKGSVATRYS
+917 QVVNKVRGSVATRYS

-945 ENQRGSVDDI
+945 ADQRASVDDI
-955 RNLIVGYAQNST
+955 RNLIVGYSPV
-967 SSSGSTGSN
+967 GSTGATGAGTNAATTTAATGTTASAT
-976 SGGSTSSGSNS
+976 GSTAAN
-987 ASGSGSSSGS
+987 
-997 SGNSSG
+997 
-1003 SSGSSSGTASTNSGA
+1003 TAAGR

-1023 AVADVISTI
+1023 AVADVISSQ

-1063 VRKLIRDNPLAA
+1063 VRQLIRENPLAA
-1075 GVTAHIG
+1075 GVTTHIG
-1082 GQSEELDASTN
+1082 GQSEELDASVT
-1093 SLIFALTLAIFLVYL
+1093 SLIFALSLAIFLVYL

-1140 TATPLSVVV
+1140 TFTPLSVVV

-1168 DKVNQLREEGV
+1168 DRVNQLREEGV
-1179 PKQQAIAEAAESRL
+1179 DKINAIIQAAESRL
-1193 RPITMTTVCTLLGF
+1193 RPISMTTLCTLLGF
-1207 LPLAIGLGDGS
+1207 MPLAIGVGDGN

-1223 MAITVIGGLAV
+1223 MAITVIGGLLV
-1234 STLLTLVVI
+1234 STLLTLIVI
-1243 PVVYTLLDRRS
+1243 PVVYELLDRRS
-1254 DAVYRERGERKTK
+1254 DVAYRERGVSKHKEVVD
-1267 AVLDEATIAPQ
+1267 AATLAA
-1278 GAAP
+1278 GAAMS

>member
-1 LYVNIVELATRRRV
+1 VNIVEIATRRRV
-15 TVGMVTLTFV
+15 TIGMVTLTLV

-31 LLGLKVNLLP
+31 LAGLKVNLLP

-92 DVILEFAWGTNMD
+92 DVVLEFAWGTNMD
-105 QAGLDVRDKLDTLQL
+105 QAGLDVRDKLDILEL

-137 PIMRLSLST
+137 PIMRLSLSGAGA
-146 SNDDKNK
+146 SSE
-153 KAEINEA
+153 AE
-160 QLKQLRRFADDEL
+160 LKQLRRFADDEL

-180 TGVAAVKVGG
+180 PGVAAIKVGG
-190 GLEDQVDVDIDQQ
+190 GLEDQIDVEIDQQ
-203 KLRQLNLNIADV
+203 RLQQVGLTVADV
-215 TKRLTDENVNVS
+215 TKRLADENVNVS

-246 ANLDEMRNLL
+246 GTLDEMRDLL
-256 IKVDNGVP
+256 IKVDNSVP
-264 VRLKDIADVRQGFKE
+264 VRLKDIAEVRQGYKE
-279 REGIVRVDG
+279 REGIVRVVG
-288 HEAIELAIYK
+288 REAIELAVYK

-312 KGLAKLKDIL
+312 KQLEHLTCTGARGQCTPML
-322 PPSTKLDTIDDQ
+322 PANAKLDTIDDQ

-344 VRNDAVIGGVL
+344 VRNDAIIGGVL
-355 AILIIFFFLAD
+355 AVLIIFFFLAD

-378 ISLITTF
+378 VSLVTTF
-385 FFMGQANVSLNV
+385 FFMGQFGVSLNV

-419 NIARLREHGASIL
+419 NIARLREQGMGIVA
-432 EASVKGAKEVS
+432 AAVKGAREVS

-501 RSPLAYKDEP
+501 RSPIAYKDEEP
-511 VDSESLWNKT
+511 SPGWQPSSRVG
-521 WRSALAAIAWPF
+521 R
-533 NQAWSL
+533 
-539 PVRIGVFV
+539 GVKR
-547 GLYLVFGLVEWLLGM
+547 
-562 FGVLSFLP
+562 
-570 VSFIAGAGYFLL
+570 
-582 MLAVIFVST
+582 VST
-591 ALRCAVTAITVLLG
+591 PLFKTFFRWIPYGVAFVAFRASRFTGAIVGRTLRAIG
-605 LLVGKLPISLDYA
+605 
-618 RDAFSWGS
+618 R
-626 GIAKWPVQE
+626 
-635 DYPRWVKLA
+635 
-644 LFVVAL
+644 VVM
-650 ALKLIFLP
+650 
-658 IFLLIL
+658 
-664 VLSVVLPPVLIP
+664 IP
-676 LGWLFRK
+676 
-683 ALDLGGKLVL
+683 
-693 APYNAAAR
+693 YHSAAR
-701 VYHGFLPSA
+701 AYHALLPKA
-710 LAHPFLVLG
+710 LAHPFKVL
-719 FAALAFVASVLVI
+719 ALAAVAFATSVALI
-732 PTLGM
+732 PTLGL
-737 DLIPQLAQGRF
+737 DLIPSLAQGRF
-748 EMTVKLPPGTPLIDT
+748 EMTVKQPPGTALIDT
-763 DALVKELETA
+763 DKLVAELERKHA
-773 NAKDP
+773 NDP
-778 NIDLIYGVS
+778 NIALIYGVS

-808 VVLKHG
+808 VVLKRG
-814 AGEKGERAATDALRA
+814 VGERGEQAATNALRA
-829 SMKTHPGAEV
+829 SMATHPGTEV
-839 KFSRPQLFSFAT
+839 KFARPQLFSFAT
-851 PLEIE
+851 PLEVE

-870 KLTSLMNASDRY
+870 KLASLLNASPRF

-898 RFDQDRAA
+898 HFDAQRAA
-906 ALGLTTKQIAD
+906 ALGLTTKQISD
-917 QVVNKVKGSVATRYS
+917 HVVNKVRGSVATRYS

-945 ENQRGSVDDI
+945 ADQRATVDDI
-955 RNLIVGYAQNST
+955 RNLIVGYTQA
-967 SSSGSTGSN
+967 G
-976 SGGSTSSGSNS
+976 
-987 ASGSGSSSGS
+987 ASGSGAAAASSTAGS
-997 SGNSSG
+997 ATAGA
-1003 SSGSSSGTASTNSGA
+1003 GTAASAATGT

-1023 AVADVISTI
+1023 SVADVDSSI

-1058 TAVAE
+1058 SAVSE
-1063 VRKLIRDNPLAA
+1063 VQQLIRNNPLAA

-1082 GQSEELDASTN
+1082 GQSEELDASVT
-1093 SLIFALTLAIFLVYL
+1093 SLIFALALAIFLVYL

-1140 TATPLSVVV
+1140 TGTPLSVVV

-1168 DKVNQLREEGV
+1168 DRVNQLREEGV
-1179 PKQQAIAEAAESRL
+1179 DKVNAIIQAAESRL
-1193 RPITMTTVCTLLGF
+1193 RPIAMTTLCTLLGF
-1207 LPLAIGLGDGS
+1207 MPLAIGVGDGN

-1234 STLLTLVVI
+1234 STLLTLIVI
-1243 PVVYTLLDRRS
+1243 PCVYLLLDRRT
-1254 DAVYRERGERKTK
+1254 DLAYRDRGERRHK
-1267 AVLDEATIAPQ
+1267 AVVDPARLAAE
-1278 GAAP
+1278 GAIL

>member
-1 LYVNIVELATRRRV
+1 MNIVELATRRRV

-25 LFGFIA
+25 LFGLIA
-31 LLGLKVNLLP
+31 LTGLKVNLLP

-137 PIMRLSLST
+137 PIMRLSLSQGT
-146 SNDDKNK
+146 GNREQGAG
-153 KAEINEA
+153 KADAKPATAEVNEA

-180 TGVAAVKVGG
+180 AGVAAVKVGG

-246 ANLDEMRNLL
+246 TNLDEMRNLL

-264 VRLKDIADVRQGFKE
+264 VRLKDIADVKQGFKE

-322 PPSTKLDTIDDQ
+322 PPNAKLDTIDDQ

-419 NIARLREHGASIL
+419 NIARMREHGASIL

-501 RSPLAYKDEP
+501 RAPLAYREEEP
-511 VDSESLWNKT
+511 SPGWQPTSRPGRTVKKIVTPISKLFFQ
-521 WRSALAAIAWPF
+521 RIPRLIATIAF
-533 NQAWSL
+533 VVSG
-539 PVRIGVFV
+539 VIGKV
-547 GLYLVFGLVEWLLGM
+547 
-562 FGVLSFLP
+562 
-570 VSFIAGAGYFLL
+570 
-582 MLAVIFVST
+582 
-591 ALRCAVTAITVLLG
+591 
-605 LLVGKLPISLDYA
+605 VGKVLRAIG
-618 RDAFSWGS
+618 R
-626 GIAKWPVQE
+626 
-635 DYPRWVKLA
+635 
-644 LFVVAL
+644 FVM
-650 ALKLIFLP
+650 I
-658 IFLLIL
+658 
-664 VLSVVLPPVLIP
+664 
-676 LGWLFRK
+676 
-683 ALDLGGKLVL
+683 
-693 APYNAAAR
+693 PYNAAAR
-701 VYHGFLPSA
+701 SYHALLPQA
-710 LAHPFLVLG
+710 LAHPVLVLG
-719 FAALAFVASVLVI
+719 FAALAFIASLLVI

-748 EMTVKLPPGTPLIDT
+748 EMTVKLPPGTALNDT

-778 NIDLIYGVS
+778 NIELIYGVS

-870 KLTSLMNASDRY
+870 KLTNLMNASDRF

-906 ALGLTTKQIAD
+906 AFGLTTKQIAD

-955 RNLIVGYAQNST
+955 RNLIVGFAQ
-967 SSSGSTGSN
+967 
-976 SGGSTSSGSNS
+976 
-987 ASGSGSSSGS
+987 
-997 SGNSSG
+997 
-1003 SSGSSSGTASTNSGA
+1003 SGTASTSASNSGSGSTSA
-1018 PIRLS
+1018 MGSSGAASTVSSSGGASTGTNSNSQSTTTNSAAAGTPIRLS
-1023 AVADVISTI
+1023 AVADVVSTI

-1093 SLIFALTLAIFLVYL
+1093 SLIFALVLAIFLVYL

-1140 TATPLSVVV
+1140 TFTPLSVVV

-1168 DKVNQLREEGV
+1168 DRVNQLREEGV
-1179 PKQQAIAEAAESRL
+1179 AKVDALTQAAESRL
-1193 RPITMTTVCTLLGF
+1193 RPITMTTLCTLIGF

-1223 MAITVIGGLAV
+1223 MAITVIGGLAI

-1254 DAVYRERGERKTK
+1254 DAVYRERGERKAR
-1267 AVLDEATIAPQ
+1267 AVLDDAAVAPHGATP
-1278 GAAP
+1278 